1 VTPDSPG
8 PAVVLVFDGTCGFC
22 TWCARWLRRRAP
34 AGRVL
39 VVAAQA
45 PGVRERYQLSQLDT
59 DGAAWAIDADGRKHR
74 GAAAINRALAELPG
88 GWPRLAGAYRVPPL
102 RLIEDA
108 VYAVVARARPQ
119 LSYLTR
125 TPPEID

>member
-1 VTPDSPG
+1 VTLDGPS

-22 TWCARWLRRRAP
+22 TWCARWLRRRVP
-34 AGRVL
+34 ATRVL

-45 PGVRERYQLSQLDT
+45 SGVRERYGLTQKDT
-59 DGAAWAIDADGRKHR
+59 DDAAWAIEADGRRHR
-74 GAAAINRALAELPG
+74 GAAAVNRALMELPG
-88 GWPRLAGAYRVPPL
+88 LWPRLAGAYRMPPL

-119 LSYLTR
+119 LSRLTR
-125 TPPEID
+125 TPPEIG